1 MKAVF
6 GEETIERTGPVWGLD
21 HEGELR
27 GCYRPSGH
35 PGVWFRFY
43 LSSSLDANF
52 TTFSSGMEWGTF
64 IIPGFLQNNWFVD
77 IPCFSCLL
85 IRSLGVGNQGN

>member
-1 MKAVF
+1 MKEVF

-35 PGVWFRFY
+35 PGVGFPLFICFAT
-43 LSSSLDANF
+43 LKSSPSALVRN
-52 TTFSSGMEWGTF
+52 G
-64 IIPGFLQNNWFVD
+64 GFL
-77 IPCFSCLL
+77 
-85 IRSLGVGNQGN
+85 SLSALVKAIGLFILR